1 MNENRFINAGVG
13 ALLLL
18 GIVSTMFIAFF
29 ASTSDWRDYQGY
41 YLNAKFDESAGL
53 RPRAPVRIAGVQ
65 IGEVVSVNLTDD
77 YQAFVV
83 LKIDSTELVLPQDT
97 SAHIYTEGLLGVRY
111 IALFPGFDKTRL
123 KNGDLIEHTSSGFV
137 LENLIGQVMVS
148 AGLEKSG
155 DEKKGVE
162 KG

>member
-29 ASTSDWRDYQGY
+29 ASTADWRDYQGY
-41 YLNAKFDESAGL
+41 YLNAKFDEAAGL
-53 RPRAPVRIAGVQ
+53 RARAPVRIAGVQ
-65 IGEVVSVNLTDD
+65 IGEVVSVELTDD
-77 YQAFVV
+77 YQAHVV
-83 LKIDSTELVLPQDT
+83 IKIDSTELALPEDT

-111 IALFPGFDKTRL
+111 IALFPGFDETKL
-123 KNGDLIEHTSSGFV
+123 ENGDMIEHTSSGFV

-148 AGLEKSG
+148 AGLDSDDKEES
-155 DEKKGVE
+155 
-162 KG
+162 

>member
-29 ASTSDWRDYQGY
+29 ASTSDWKDYKGY

-65 IGEVVSVNLTDD
+65 VGEVTSVELTND
-77 YQAFVV
+77 YQAYVEMR
-83 LKIDSTELVLPQDT
+83 IDSTDLKLPMDT

-111 IALFPGFDKTRL
+111 IAIFPGFEEESLTD
-123 KNGDLIEHTSSGFV
+123 GDSIDHTSSGFV
-137 LENLIGQVMVS
+137 LENLIGQVMTS
-148 AGLEKSG
+148 AGLSNEGENEAS
-155 DEKKGVE
+155 
-162 KG
+162 